1 MKQQRELNVNRI
13 KTIHTSRTI
22 MFAELQKVMDF
33 AIENN
38 DYVDTLNQNV
48 TRKKT
53 QSGQE
58 KTAKYLRNL
67 YGFDVNNPSFQ
78 AFSYFWTITEVNE
91 KPLLSFIYAIIHDT
105 MLEESVS
112 VVQET
117 PIGEKVTVERIEENI
132 EKYHP
137 ARYSAATRR
146 SMAQN
151 IGSSWKQAGF
161 IVGKVKNI
169 RTQPDISYRVACFA
183 YLLAYLQGARGEFI
197 WNNIGVK
204 SLCLNEIRLRELAV
218 ECAIRDLMQ
227 YQYAGNVTAISFNHL
242 LSKIGIN
249 AI

>member
-1 MKQQRELNVNRI
+1 
-13 KTIHTSRTI
+13 
-22 MFAELQKVMDF
+22 MFAELQKVMDY

-38 DYVDTLNQNV
+38 DYADTLNQNV

-78 AFSYFWTITEVNE
+78 AFSYFWTIADVSD
-91 KPLLSFIYAIIHDT
+91 KPLLSFIYAINHDNI
-105 MLEESVS
+105 LEESLS

-117 PIGEKVTVERIEENI
+117 MLGEKVTVERLDENI

-137 ARYSAATRR
+137 ARYSEATRR

-151 IGSSWKQAGF
+151 VGSSWKQAGF

-169 RTQPDISYRVACFA
+169 RTQPEINYWVACFA
-183 YLLAYLQGARGEFI
+183 YLLAYLNGARGEFI

-204 SLCLNEIRLRELAV
+204 SLCLNESRLRELAF
-218 ECAIRDLMQ
+218 ECAKRDLMQ
-227 YQYAGNVTAISFNHL
+227 YQYAGSVTAISFNNL

>member
-1 MKQQRELNVNRI
+1 MNRI

-22 MFAELQKVMDF
+22 MFAELQKVMDY

-38 DYVDTLNQNV
+38 DYADTLNQNV

-58 KTAKYLRNL
+58 KTANYLKML

-78 AFSYFWTITEVNE
+78 AFSYFWTIVDVSE
-91 KPLLSFIYAIIHDT
+91 KPLLSFIYAINHDNI
-105 MLEESVS
+105 LEESIS

-117 PIGEKVTVERIEENI
+117 PIGEKVTVERLDENI

-137 ARYSAATRR
+137 ARYSEITRR

-169 RTQPDISYRVACFA
+169 RTQPEINYRVACFA
-183 YLLAYLQGARGEFI
+183 YLLAYLNGARGEFI

-204 SLCLNEIRLRELAV
+204 ALCLNEIRLRELAF
-218 ECAIRDLMQ
+218 ECAKRDLMQ
-227 YQYAGNVTAISFNHL
+227 YQYAGSVTAISFNNL

>member
-1 MKQQRELNVNRI
+1 MNRI

-22 MFAELQKVMDF
+22 MFAELQKVMDY

-38 DYVDTLNQNV
+38 DYDDTLNQNV

-67 YGFDVNNPSFQ
+67 YGFDVNNPSFK
-78 AFSYFWTITEVNE
+78 AFSYFWTIADVSE
-91 KPLLSFIYAIIHDT
+91 KPLLSFIYAINHDNI
-105 MLEESVS
+105 LEESIS

-117 PIGEKVTVERIEENI
+117 MLGEKVTVERLDENI

-137 ARYSAATRR
+137 ARYSEATRR

-169 RTQPDISYRVACFA
+169 RTQPEINYQVACFA
-183 YLLAYLQGARGEFI
+183 YLLAYLNGARGEFI

-204 SLCLNEIRLRELAV
+204 ALCLNEIRLRELAF
-218 ECAIRDLMQ
+218 ECAKRDLMQ
-227 YQYAGNVTAISFNHL
+227 YQYAGSVTAISFNNL

>member
-1 MKQQRELNVNRI
+1 
-13 KTIHTSRTI
+13 
-22 MFAELQKVMDF
+22 MFAELQKVMDY

-38 DYVDTLNQNV
+38 DYADTLNQNV

-78 AFSYFWTITEVNE
+78 AFSYFWTIADVND
-91 KPLLSFIYAIIHDT
+91 KPLLSFIYAINHDNI
-105 MLEESVS
+105 LEESIS

-117 PIGEKVTVERIEENI
+117 MLGEKVTVERLDENI

-137 ARYSAATRR
+137 ARYSEATRR

-169 RTQPDISYRVACFA
+169 RTQPEINYRVACFA
-183 YLLAYLQGARGEFI
+183 YLLAYLNGARGEFI

-204 SLCLNEIRLRELAV
+204 ALCLNESRLRELAF
-218 ECAIRDLMQ
+218 ECAKRDLMQ
-227 YQYAGNVTAISFNHL
+227 YQYAGSVTAISFNNL

>member
-1 MKQQRELNVNRI
+1 MNRI

-22 MFAELQKVMDF
+22 MFAELQKVMDY

-38 DYVDTLNQNV
+38 DYDDTLNQNV

-78 AFSYFWTITEVNE
+78 AFSYFWTIADVSE
-91 KPLLSFIYAIIHDT
+91 KPLLAFIYAINHDNI
-105 MLEESVS
+105 LEESIS

-117 PIGEKVTVERIEENI
+117 PIGEKVTVERLDENI
-132 EKYHP
+132 EKYHT
-137 ARYSAATRR
+137 ARYSEATRR

-161 IVGKVKNI
+161 IVGKVKNV
-169 RTQPDISYRVACFA
+169 RAQPEINYLSACFA
-183 YLLAYLQGARGEFI
+183 YLLAYLNGARGEFI

-204 SLCLNEIRLRELAV
+204 ALCLNESRLRELAF
-218 ECAIRDLMQ
+218 ECAKRDLMQ
-227 YQYAGNVTAISFNHL
+227 YQYAGSVTAISFNNL

-249 AI
+249 AN

>member
-1 MKQQRELNVNRI
+1 
-13 KTIHTSRTI
+13 
-22 MFAELQKVMDF
+22 MFAELQKVMDY

-38 DYVDTLNQNV
+38 DYADTLNQNV

-58 KTAKYLRNL
+58 KTANYLKML

-78 AFSYFWTITEVNE
+78 AFSYFWTIADVND
-91 KPLLSFIYAIIHDT
+91 KPLLSFIYAINHDNI
-105 MLEESVS
+105 LEESIS

-117 PIGEKVTVERIEENI
+117 PIGEKVAVERLDENI

-137 ARYSAATRR
+137 ARYSEATRR

-169 RTQPDISYRVACFA
+169 RTQPEINYRIACFA
-183 YLLAYLQGARGEFI
+183 YLLAYLNGARGEFI

-204 SLCLNEIRLRELAV
+204 SLCLNESRLRELAF
-218 ECAIRDLMQ
+218 ECAKRDLMQ
-227 YQYAGNVTAISFNHL
+227 YQYAGSVTAISFNNL

>member
-1 MKQQRELNVNRI
+1 MNTI

-22 MFAELQKVMDF
+22 MFAELQKVMDY

-38 DYVDTLNQNV
+38 DYADILSQNV

-53 QSGQE
+53 QSGQD
-58 KTAKYLRNL
+58 KTTGYLKSL

-78 AFSYFWTITEVNE
+78 AFRYFWSIVDVSEE
-91 KPLLSFIYAIIHDT
+91 PLLSFIYAINHDT

-117 PIGEKVTVERIEENI
+117 PIGEKVTVERLEENI

-137 ARYSAATRR
+137 ARYSDATRR

-169 RTQPDISYRVACFA
+169 RTQPEINYSVACFA
-183 YLLAYLQGARGEFI
+183 YLMAYIKGARGEFI

-204 SLCLNEIRLRELAV
+204 SLCMSEIRLRELAI
-218 ECAIRDLMQ
+218 ECAKQDLMQ
-227 YQYAGNVTAISFNHL
+227 YQYAGSVTAISFNHL

>member
-1 MKQQRELNVNRI
+1 VNPT

-22 MFAELQKVMDF
+22 MFAELQKVMDY
-33 AIENN
+33 AIESNN
-38 DYVDTLNQNV
+38 YADTLTENV

-58 KTAKYLRNL
+58 KTAQYLKRL
-67 YGFDVNNPSFQ
+67 YGFDVCNPSFQ
-78 AFSYFWTITEVNE
+78 AFSYFWSIVDISE
-91 KPLLSFIYAIIHDT
+91 KPLLSFIYAVNHDN
-105 MLEESVS
+105 MLEESIG
-112 VVQET
+112 VVQKT
-117 PIGEKVTVERIEENI
+117 IIGEKVTVERFEENI

-151 IGSSWKQAGF
+151 IGSSWKQVGF

-169 RTQPDISYRVACFA
+169 RTQPEITYRVACFA
-183 YLLAYLQGARGEFI
+183 YLLAYLKGARGEFI
-197 WNNIGVK
+197 WNSIGVK
-204 SLCLNEIRLRELAV
+204 SLCLSESRLRELAI
-218 ECAIRDLMQ
+218 ECVKRDLMQ
-227 YQYAGNVTAISFNHL
+227 YQYAGNVTAISFNNL

>member
-1 MKQQRELNVNRI
+1 
-13 KTIHTSRTI
+13 

-67 YGFDVNNPSFQ
+67 YGFDVNNSSFQ
-78 AFSYFWTITEVNE
+78 AFSYFWTISDVSE
-91 KPLLSFIYAIIHDT
+91 KPLLSFIYAINHDNI
-105 MLEESVS
+105 LEESIS
-112 VVQET
+112 VVHET
-117 PIGEKVTVERIEENI
+117 PIGEKVTVERLEENI

-137 ARYSAATRR
+137 ARYSEATSR

-169 RTQPDISYRVACFA
+169 RTQPEINYRVACFA
-183 YLLAYLQGARGEFI
+183 YLLAYLNGARGEFI

-204 SLCLNEIRLRELAV
+204 SLCLNEIRLRELAI
-218 ECAIRDLMQ
+218 ECAKRDLMQ
-227 YQYAGNVTAISFNHL
+227 YQYAGSVTAISFNNL

>member
-1 MKQQRELNVNRI
+1 MNRI

-22 MFAELQKVMDF
+22 MFAELQKVMDY

-38 DYVDTLNQNV
+38 DYDDTLNQNV

-78 AFSYFWTITEVNE
+78 AFSYFWTIADVND
-91 KPLLSFIYAIIHDT
+91 KPLLSFIYAINHDNI
-105 MLEESVS
+105 LEESIS

-117 PIGEKVTVERIEENI
+117 PIGEKVTVERLDENI

-137 ARYSAATRR
+137 ARYSEATKR

-151 IGSSWKQAGF
+151 IGSSWKQSGF

-169 RTQPDISYRVACFA
+169 RTQPEINYQVACFA
-183 YLLAYLQGARGEFI
+183 YLLAYLNGARGEFI
-197 WNNIGVK
+197 WNNTGVK
-204 SLCLNEIRLRELAV
+204 ALCLNESRLRELAF
-218 ECAIRDLMQ
+218 ECAKRDLMQ
-227 YQYAGNVTAISFNHL
+227 YQYAGSVTAISFNNL

>member
-1 MKQQRELNVNRI
+1 MKPF

-22 MFAELQKVMDF
+22 VFVELQKVMDY

-38 DYVDTLNQNV
+38 NFADTLNQNV

-58 KTAKYLRNL
+58 KTTGYLKCL
-67 YGFDVNNPSFQ
+67 YGFDLNEPSFQ
-78 AFSYFWTITEVNE
+78 AFRYFWTISDVNE
-91 KPLLSFIYAIIHDT
+91 KPLLSFIYAINHDT
-105 MLEESVS
+105 ILEESISIVH
-112 VVQET
+112 ET
-117 PIGEKVTVERIEENI
+117 PVGEKVTVDHLEENI

-137 ARYSAATRR
+137 CRYSKATRR

-169 RTQPDISYRVACFA
+169 RTQPGINYRVACFA
-183 YLLAYLQGARGEFI
+183 YLLAYLKGARGEFV
-197 WNNIGVK
+197 WNNSGVK
-204 SLCLNEIRLRELAV
+204 SLCLNEIRLRELAI
-218 ECAIRDLMQ
+218 ECAKRDLMQ
-227 YQYAGNVTAISFNHL
+227 YQYAGSVTAITFNDL
-242 LSKIGIN
+242 LNKIGIN

>member
-1 MKQQRELNVNRI
+1 
-13 KTIHTSRTI
+13 
-22 MFAELQKVMDF
+22 MFAELQKVMDY

-38 DYVDTLNQNV
+38 DYADTLNQNV

-67 YGFDVNNPSFQ
+67 YGFDINNPSFQ
-78 AFSYFWTITEVNE
+78 AFSYFWTIADVND
-91 KPLLSFIYAIIHDT
+91 KPLLSFIYAINHDNI
-105 MLEESVS
+105 LEESIS

-117 PIGEKVTVERIEENI
+117 PIGEKVTVERLDENI

-137 ARYSAATRR
+137 SRYSEATRR

-169 RTQPDISYRVACFA
+169 RTQPEINYQVACFA
-183 YLLAYLQGARGEFI
+183 YLLAYLNGARGEFI

-204 SLCLNEIRLRELAV
+204 ALCLNESRLRELAF
-218 ECAIRDLMQ
+218 ECAKRDLMQ
-227 YQYAGNVTAISFNHL
+227 YQYAGSVTAISFNNL
-242 LSKIGIN
+242 LSKIEIN